1 MRRTIARLAGTT
13 TPASGPGTLA
23 EQILAAADTLTQLL
37 ERAAALHQPI
47 PPPVANTVHDL
58 RGWAARIGYGTT
70 AGPAAADAGRLLAYL
85 RSLPDQQLLAVL
97 ADLPWSR
104 LDALL
109 DAIQVSGHAS
119 SRWRQP
125 P

>member
-1 MRRTIARLAGTT
+1 MIARRAGTT
-13 TPASGPGTLA
+13 GPASGPGSLA
-23 EQILAAADTLTQLL
+23 EQLLAVADTLTQLL
-37 ERAAALHQPI
+37 ERAAALDLAI
-47 PPPVANTVHDL
+47 PPPIANTVHDL
-58 RGWAARIGYGTT
+58 RGWAARISYGTAT
-70 AGPAAADAGRLLAYL
+70 GAGVVDTTRVLAYL
-85 RSLPDQQLLAVL
+85 RGLPDQQLLAVL

-109 DAIQVSGHAS
+109 DAVQVHGPAS